1 MITLNTSATR
11 KLSVES
17 KLNDQLDKLKNSAL
31 AILKNVAVKVIK
43 FNYLG
48 RGQTPWAYY
57 QNKQGKKRSTFI
69 KKSEFKGYAWNDNYT
84 QVTNLETGEVYQ
96 VNGNSCTCPDWY
108 YRVRVGK
115 KPQCK
120 HQIMRAEYVNDFDI
134 NDEDLP
140 IGCFTRKYDN
150 QKSTEYK
157 FFAWVRKFNGE
168 EYYPEA
174 EEIGSLIK
182 TQFSGLEA
190 WTKTAINGIKFDE
203 VNDAINYLL
212 RKANIDLKETEQA
225 YQYAQ
230 I

>member
-1 MITLNTSATR
+1 
-11 KLSVES
+11 
-17 KLNDQLDKLKNSAL
+17 
-31 AILKNVAVKVIK
+31 
-43 FNYLG
+43 
-48 RGQTPWAYY
+48 
-57 QNKQGKKRSTFI
+57 
-69 KKSEFKGYAWNDNYT
+69 
-84 QVTNLETGEVYQ
+84 
-96 VNGNSCTCPDWY
+96 
-108 YRVRVGK
+108 
-115 KPQCK
+115 
-120 HQIMRAEYVNDFDI
+120 
-134 NDEDLP
+134 EDLP

-174 EEIGSLIK
+174 EEIGSFIK

-190 WTKTAINGIKFDE
+190 WTKTAINGINFDE
-203 VNDAINYLL
+203 INDAINYLL